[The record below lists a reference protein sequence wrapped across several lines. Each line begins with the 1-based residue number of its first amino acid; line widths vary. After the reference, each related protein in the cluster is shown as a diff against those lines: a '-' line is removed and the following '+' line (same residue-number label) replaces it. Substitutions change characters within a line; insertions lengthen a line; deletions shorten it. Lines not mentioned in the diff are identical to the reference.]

1 MAVALARDITE
12 RRLAQKALRETRDY
26 LENLIGYANA
36 PIIVWD
42 PDGRITLFNHAFE
55 RLTGYAADEVISQ
68 QIRMLF
74 PEERRDESLS
84 RIASALAGEYWET
97 VEIPILCKDGSV
109 RIGLWNSANI
119 YAVDG
124 KTVLATIAQG
134 TDITELKR
142 AAEALRES
150 EAQYRGIFDS
160 ATDSFVIFDFDGN
173 IVEANSQACKMY
185 GYSHEEL
192 IKLSGKDIVHPG
204 YYHLFEQFKRDTP
217 VTGEFDCES
226 VDVRYDGTT
235 FNVRLRGT
243 VFDYRGKPHLLAV
256 IRNITERKRAEE
268 ALQKAHDEL
277 ELRVEE
283 RTAELSKANEQLK
296 QQIEDRKRAEEQIE
310 QSLREKE
317 VLLREIHHRVKNN
330 LQIISGIL
338 DLSSMYTK
346 NQEAIELLT
355 DARSRVHTMAL
366 IHTQLY
372 KKERFDQIDMESH
385 IRELVAYLSQVYV
398 SKKELITTIVSHS
411 DVHLCVTQAIP
422 CALVLNEVISNAF
435 RHAFEEGQ
443 KGTIEISMQSS
454 ADDTISVVVKDDGI
468 GIPEENEIFETD
480 TLGLALVRNLV
491 QQLRGKIQVERN
503 KGSTISIEFK
513 TLKEES
519 RYAQDNGSRR

>member
-1 MAVALARDITE
+1 MEITGSFFKAKGQRMAVALARDITE

-173 IVEANSQACKMY
+173 IVEANSKACRMH

-204 YYHLFEQFKRDTP
+204 YYHLFEQFK
-217 VTGEFDCES
+217 
-226 VDVRYDGTT
+226 
-235 FNVRLRGT
+235 
-243 VFDYRGKPHLLAV
+243 
-256 IRNITERKRAEE
+256 
-268 ALQKAHDEL
+268 
-277 ELRVEE
+277 
-283 RTAELSKANEQLK
+283 
-296 QQIEDRKRAEEQIE
+296 
-310 QSLREKE
+310 
-317 VLLREIHHRVKNN
+317 
-330 LQIISGIL
+330 
-338 DLSSMYTK
+338 
-346 NQEAIELLT
+346 
-355 DARSRVHTMAL
+355 
-366 IHTQLY
+366 
-372 KKERFDQIDMESH
+372 
-385 IRELVAYLSQVYV
+385 
-398 SKKELITTIVSHS
+398 
-411 DVHLCVTQAIP
+411 
-422 CALVLNEVISNAF
+422 
-435 RHAFEEGQ
+435 
-443 KGTIEISMQSS
+443 
-454 ADDTISVVVKDDGI
+454 
-468 GIPEENEIFETD
+468 
-480 TLGLALVRNLV
+480 
-491 QQLRGKIQVERN
+491 
-503 KGSTISIEFK
+503 
-513 TLKEES
+513 
-519 RYAQDNGSRR
+519 